1 MLMRRAFFG
10 LYLLILIFLALPVV
24 KIGGARIEQLLVL
37 FTFLVVFYDDLNKK
51 SIDFSI
57 LLYLVIGALIMVLI
71 SLNSDYP
78 KVDEK
83 NYFIKFL
90 FIYPVGFYVG
100 ARIFAKLTLKEVI
113 TLLDL
118 TLLFYVVSWLII
130 MYVPLPMSLLSKVV
144 HLREFGF
151 GLEFLPYQGTFY
163 EAGALGIIVGTVIL
177 FSAMLRIEFNVW
189 CEKRY
194 LNYVLYGFTFF
205 MIVVSKNKTVW
216 LAYGLILLFLAFY
229 KIYLLLQRSNY
240 YTPSYILKQDSVLK
254 NFININVLYLI
265 GGVIVLGVLFFLYNS
280 LAPEPFITAQEFD
293 YKMKHERGAQFMIG
307 WELIEKSHYF
317 GGYGW
322 GFVESFFEGKGIMGV
337 GKGSGSINSV
347 LLDSWL
353 QGSIV
358 AVFYFTGIIMLAFSN
373 KHLLTITVPLYFL
386 FFGLTNPIIAE
397 EFFLFT
403 GMSYSFASIKEQA
416 YFFGE
421 TT

>member
-1 MLMRRAFFG
+1 MWMKRIFWG
-10 LYLLILIFLALPVV
+10 LYLLILVFLALPVV

-37 FTFLVVFYDDLNKK
+37 FTFLVVFYDDLTKK
-51 SIDFSI
+51 SIDFPI
-57 LLYLVIGALIMVLI
+57 LLYLITGALVLVLI

-100 ARIFAKLTLKEVI
+100 ARIFAKLTLKEVV

-118 TLLFYVVSWLII
+118 TLLFYVVSWFVV
-130 MYVPLPMSLLSKVV
+130 MYAPLPVSLLAKVV
-144 HLREFGF
+144 HLRDFGF
-151 GLEFLPYQGTFY
+151 GPEFVPYQGTFY
-163 EAGALGIIVGTVIL
+163 EAGALGIIVGTVLL
-177 FSAMLRIEFNVW
+177 FSVMLRMEFHIW
-189 CEKRY
+189 CKKRY
-194 LNYVLYGFTFF
+194 CNYLLYGLTLY
-205 MIVVSKNKTVW
+205 MILVSKNKTLW
-216 LAYGLILLFLAFY
+216 LAYGMILIFLAFY
-229 KIYLLLQRSNY
+229 KIYLLLQRSNR
-240 YTPSYILKQDSVLK
+240 YTPSYMLKKDMVLR

-265 GGVIVLGVLFFLYNS
+265 GGVIVLGVLFSLYNAY
-280 LAPEPFITAQEFD
+280 APEPFITAQEFD
-293 YKMKHERGAQFMIG
+293 YKIKHERGAQFMIA

-322 GFVESFFEGKGIMGV
+322 GFVESYFEGKGITGV

-358 AVFYFTGIIMLAFSN
+358 AVFYFTGVVMLAFSN
-373 KHLLTITVPLYFL
+373 RHLVTITVPLYFL

-397 EFFLFT
+397 EFFLFM
-403 GMSYSFASIKEQA
+403 GMSYSFASMKNKA
-416 YFFGE
+416 YLDRK